1 METLQVMVVED
12 HSFQR
17 KVVVHMLQSLGV
29 REVVQASNG
38 KEALEKLDSRQVGAL
53 DIIFCDLEM
62 PEMDGMEFLRHLS
75 ERQPGMSVVIM
86 SGMDNALITSVEK
99 MTLSYGLRLLGAVEK
114 PSSLDQIEKLLKLHQ
129 VAKRRRARTA
139 VTPVSF
145 MLEEVL
151 QALREKRFEPYMQP
165 KVNLKSGRVV
175 GAEALARWVHPRHGV
190 IAPFA
195 FMSLLEQSGHMDE
208 FTFLMLEKAAIACR
222 QLHEKGHA
230 ISISVNLS
238 LSSLSDTK
246 MADKITQIVQNEG
259 VDPHHIVLEVTESAA
274 MTNVAEALEN
284 LARLRMRGFGL
295 SIDDYGTGFSS
306 MQQLTRV
313 PFTELKIDKSFV
325 ADSANNHALRVIVES
340 SIDMAHRLNVKSVAE
355 GVEKQEEWDMLNEM
369 NCDVAQGYLIAK
381 PMDCAAFFDF
391 CDQYQQGQNTAIP
404 AITRD
409 RLNV

>member
-1 METLQVMVVED
+1 METLQVMVIED

-17 KVVVHMLQSLGV
+17 KVLVHMLQSLGI
-29 REVVQASNG
+29 REVVQAGNG
-38 KEALEKLDSRQVGAL
+38 KQALEMLDSRQVSAL

-75 ERQPGMSVVIM
+75 VRQPGMSVVIM

-99 MTLSYGLRLLGAVEK
+99 MALSYGLRLLGAVEK

-139 VTPVSF
+139 VAPVSF

-165 KVNLKSGRVV
+165 KVSLKSGRVV

-195 FMSLLEQSGHMDE
+195 FMPLLEQSGHMDE
-208 FTFLMLEKAAIACR
+208 FTFLMLEKSAIACR
-222 QLHEKGHA
+222 QLHERNHA
-230 ISISVNLS
+230 ISVSVNLS

-246 MADKITQIVQNEG
+246 MADKITQIVRDAG

-391 CDQYQQGQNTAIP
+391 CDQYPQGQITAIP
-404 AITRD
+404 AVMRD